1 MSNYI
6 YTCACCGTQW
16 DRTSTGRYPTPKEL
30 AGMVCQPC
38 REAPKRIAA
47 LEAEAQRW
55 REAHDKIID
64 YAAEVEESAKESI
77 AEAAAENAALRE
89 AIEYQQNDV
98 TSAVEHAK
106 WLVADHKEI
115 CARLRETQQKYKLGL
130 GGERLDVLVCDE
142 VDALREDKARLV
154 EALERFE
161 RRAEEALRKGAR

>member
-55 REAHDKIID
+55 RKAHDKIIA
-64 YAAEVEESAKESI
+64 YAADVEERAKESI
-77 AEAAAENAALRE
+77 AEAAAENA
-89 AIEYQQNDV
+89 V
-98 TSAVEHAK
+98 
-106 WLVADHKEI
+106 
-115 CARLRETQQKYKLGL
+115 
-130 GGERLDVLVCDE
+130 
-142 VDALREDKARLV
+142 LREDKVRLDWLLENVDGDRDTERIGAWLWDIAASLCPLNYDEADNTQRWGRAAIDAARKETL
-154 EALERFE
+154 
-161 RRAEEALRKGAR
+161 